1 MPAASRL
8 LYDPSA
14 VDFPEHSHALHDR
27 LRAEDPFH
35 WAPKV
40 GEWIVTRHADVKT
53 VLRHPALLPPDVPA
67 MIARREWESGLPLPA
82 LKAFAEEAA
91 LLQSGAGHAQARRFM
106 GHVLNQRPAAEL
118 VPVMEEIVAE
128 QIKGLRQAGGGDLVA
143 ELARA
148 VPLRFTSGLLGVP
161 AEDVAF
167 LTDCAEDV
175 MRLVERG
182 VGLDVLVEINGR
194 AALAVDHLAA
204 LCAERR
210 ARPRG
215 DGLSR
220 MLELASG
227 EPGADDRRVAV
238 RAFFLMIVGL
248 DTTTTLLGRSM
259 LALLLNEEERGRW
272 QRGEVTD
279 AGAVEE
285 LLRYTSPAA
294 LVLREMA
301 EDGEV
306 CGRFVMRGQRVTAVI
321 EAANRDP
328 AVFADPHRLDLGRAS
343 CPHLSFSDGVHA
355 CLGATLA
362 RQMAAIALREFIRL
376 PAMRLNGAPR
386 FLRADVVKA
395 FKGLPV
401 VWA

>member
-1 MPAASRL
+1 MAPGSRL

-14 VDFPEHSHALHDR
+14 VDFPERVHVVHDR

-35 WAPKV
+35 WAPRV
-40 GEWIVTRHADVKT
+40 REWIVTRHADVKT
-53 VLRHPALLPPDVPA
+53 VLRHPVLLPPDVPA
-67 MIARREWESGLPLPA
+67 MIARMEWEGNLPLPA
-82 LKAFAEEAA
+82 LKLFAEEAA
-91 LLQSGAGHAQARRFM
+91 LLQSGAGHAYARRFM
-106 GHVLNQRPAAEL
+106 GHVLNQRPAADMAS
-118 VPVMEEIVAE
+118 VIEEIVAGR
-128 QIKGLRQAGGGDLVA
+128 IKALRQAGGGDLVTD
-143 ELARA
+143 LARA

-161 AEDVAF
+161 VEDVEF

-175 MRLVERG
+175 MRVVERG
-182 VGLDVLVEINGR
+182 ANLDLLVEINGR
-194 AALAVDHLAA
+194 VALAVDHLAA
-204 LCAERR
+204 ICAERR
-210 ARPRG
+210 ARPRE

-220 MLELASG
+220 MLEQAR
-227 EPGADDRRVAV
+227 EGAAVDDRVVAI

-259 LALLLNEEERGRW
+259 LALLFNDGERGRW
-272 QRGEVTD
+272 QRGEVSD

-285 LLRYTSPAA
+285 MLRYTSPAA

-306 CGRFVMRGQRVTAVI
+306 CGHFVMRGQRVTAVI

-328 AVFADPHRLDLGRAS
+328 EVFVEPHRLDLGREP

-355 CLGATLA
+355 CLGASLA
-362 RQMAAIALREFIRL
+362 RLLAAISLREFIRL
-376 PAMRLNGAPR
+376 PAMRLSEAPR

-395 FKGLPV
+395 FKSLPV
-401 VWA
+401 VLE

>member
-1 MPAASRL
+1 MSPSTRS

-14 VDFPEHSHALHDR
+14 VDFPERSHAVHDW
-27 LRAEDPFH
+27 LRAEEPFH
-35 WAPKV
+35 WAPQV
-40 GEWIVTRHADVKT
+40 REWIVTRHADVKT

-67 MIARREWESGLPLPA
+67 MIARRAWESGLPLPA
-82 LKAFAEEAA
+82 LKLFAEEAA
-91 LLQSGAGHAQARRFM
+91 LLQSGAGHAYARRFM

-118 VPVMEEIVAE
+118 APMIEEIVAG

-143 ELARA
+143 DLALA

-161 AEDVAF
+161 VEDVAF

-175 MRLVERG
+175 MRLVERE

-194 AALAVDHLAA
+194 VALAVDHLAA

-210 ARPRG
+210 ARPRE

-220 MLELASG
+220 MLALARG
-227 EPGADDRRVAV
+227 EPAADDRIVAT

-259 LALLLNEEERGRW
+259 LALLFNEEECGRW
-272 QRGEVTD
+272 KRGEVTD

-285 LLRYTSPAA
+285 MLRYTSPAA
-294 LVLREMA
+294 LVLREMT

-328 AVFADPHRLDLGRAS
+328 AVFTDPHRLDLGRAV

-355 CLGATLA
+355 CLGASLA
-362 RQMAAIALREFIRL
+362 RLMAAISLREFIRL
-376 PAMRLNGAPR
+376 PAMRLTEAPR

-395 FKGLPV
+395 FKSLPV
-401 VWA
+401 LLK